1 MRCNYLVETHTEIH
15 ENPMEAYYKTKFSA
29 RIPGKK
35 YLLSLF
41 FFFLFFLRKR
51 SRKLECLKNLPWTE
65 NLQVVKAGYKS
76 I

>member
-41 FFFLFFLRKR
+41 FFLFIFFKKKILKTGMFKEPALD
-51 SRKLECLKNLPWTE
+51 RKLTSGEGRL
-65 NLQVVKAGYKS
+65 
-76 I
+76 